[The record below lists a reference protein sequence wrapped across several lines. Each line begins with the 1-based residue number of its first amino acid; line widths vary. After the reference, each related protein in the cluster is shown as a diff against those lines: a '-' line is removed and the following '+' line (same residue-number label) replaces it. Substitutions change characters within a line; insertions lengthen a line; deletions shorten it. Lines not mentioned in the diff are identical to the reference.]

1 MLSPAR
7 LTQLMMELIFIL
19 LGALVVWLGAAGHI
33 YFDRR
38 GVAFLIVS
46 LALIVWGLMAFA
58 RPVQRWNLWE
68 KWNRGVSLV
77 LLGLIMLGMTRVPF
91 LWVPKLL
98 IVVGAILVTRGLF
111 ACVMIFKQA

>member
-7 LTQLMMELIFIL
+7 LTQLLMEVIFIL
-19 LGALVVWLGAAGHI
+19 LGGLVVWLGASGHI

-38 GVAFLIVS
+38 GAAFLIVS
-46 LALIVWGLMAFA
+46 LALIAWGLMAFA

-68 KWNRGVSLV
+68 KWNRGISLV
-77 LLGLIMLGMTRVPF
+77 LLGLIMLAMTRVPF

-98 IVVGAILVTRGLF
+98 IVVGLVLVLRGLF
-111 ACVMIFKQA
+111 ASLMIFKQS

>member
-7 LTQLMMELIFIL
+7 LTQLLMEIVFIL
-19 LGALVVWLGAAGHI
+19 LGALVVWLGASGHI

-38 GVAFLIVS
+38 GAAFLMIS
-46 LALIVWGLMAFA
+46 LALIAWGGVAFA
-58 RPVQRWNLWE
+58 RPVLRWNLWE

-77 LLGLIMLGMTRVPF
+77 LLGVIMLAMTRVPF

-98 IVVGAILVTRGLF
+98 IVVGLILVLRGLF
-111 ACVMIFKQA
+111 ASLMIFRQS